1 MRAFLPKRLS
11 LAAKFNVLIILL
23 IIVTAVGICLFVVR
37 SEMKNY
43 YQDLVNHGK
52 TIAETTA
59 KNCEFGIFTE
69 NEAALV
75 PTLESLSLDPDIAY
89 VSVMN
94 RQEHTLAARSFRG
107 SGIMQELAGADGFT
121 SGATALKEYIDK
133 KDGQRYVEI
142 LCPVVSVSNND
153 ISDVL
158 LTGVAVKSAQV
169 VIGYLKLGLS
179 REGVQK
185 RIHQLVVSIIMA
197 MSLLVLIATVLTI
210 VLTKRITSP
219 LKRLTAA
226 TRDLADG
233 KFDSPIDVQTN
244 DEVADLAWSF
254 DHMRNS
260 LREYRA
266 AVGAQT
272 SELTSANEKL
282 LQEISARKAVEEQ
295 LLHDALHDAL
305 TGLPN
310 RALFMDRLAHVITIT
325 KRRTDYL
332 FAVLFLDLN
341 RFKVVN
347 DSLGHVVGDQL
358 LIMLGT
364 RLVDCLRPLDTVAR
378 LGGDEFAILL
388 EDIGGLSNATFIA
401 ERIGKALTEPFSVA
415 GHEVFTTGSIGIAL
429 GSAGYERPDQIL
441 RDADTA
447 MYQAKTSGRSHFVV
461 FEPGMHEHAV
471 ARLRLETDL
480 RKAVE
485 RNEFTAFY
493 QPIYSLTTNRLCGF
507 EALARWQHPE
517 RGLIMPGDFVQMA
530 EETGIIVAIDRLVL
544 REACRQMVEWQT
556 QCAAH
561 PLEFMSVN
569 LSNKQMVQPD
579 LVDYVSRVLRETGID
594 PGAVKLEITENVVIE
609 NPEETVILL
618 SRLKALGVRLYIDDF
633 GTGYSSLSYL
643 HRLPIDG
650 LKIDRSFINRMGK
663 NGENQQIVR
672 TIILLARDMNIDVIA
687 EGLETPLQVAQ
698 IKSLNCEYGQGYLFS
713 KPVASS
719 QARTLVERGQYTAPT
734 VPGVQAGETTAG
746 RMGSG
751 AD

>member
-1 MRAFLPKRLS
+1 MPVTFIPKRFS

-23 IIVTAVGICLFVVR
+23 IISTAVGICLFVVR
-37 SEMKNY
+37 SEMKSY

-69 NEAALV
+69 NEAALAPV
-75 PTLESLSLDPDIAY
+75 LERLSLDPDIAY
-89 VSVMN
+89 VSVLN
-94 RQEHTLAARSFRG
+94 REQHTLAARSFKG
-107 SGIMQELAGADGFT
+107 SGAMQMYTGMDRFA
-121 SGATALKEYIDK
+121 SGAFGLREFIDQR
-133 KDGQRYVEI
+133 DGQRYVEI
-142 LCPVVSVSNND
+142 FCPVVSGSNSG
-153 ISDVL
+153 ISDGL
-158 LTGVAVKSAQV
+158 PSVATARHEPS

-179 REGVQK
+179 QEGMQS

-197 MSLLVLIATVLTI
+197 TSLLVLLGTTLTVVLTR
-210 VLTKRITSP
+210 RITSP
-219 LKRLTAA
+219 LKRLTTA
-226 TRDLADG
+226 TREIAQG
-233 KFDSPIDVQTN
+233 KFDSPIDVRTS
-244 DEVADLAWSF
+244 DEVADLGRSLG
-254 DHMRNS
+254 HMRNS

-266 AVGAQT
+266 AVEAQT
-272 SELTSANEKL
+272 SELISTNEKL
-282 LQEISARKAVEEQ
+282 LQEIGARKAVEEQ
-295 LLHDALHDAL
+295 LLHDALHDTL

-310 RALFMDRLAHVITIT
+310 RALFMDRLEHVIALA
-325 KRRTDYL
+325 KRRKDYL
-332 FAVLFLDLN
+332 FAVLFLDIN

-358 LIMLGT
+358 LIMLGG

-378 LGGDEFAILL
+378 LSGDEFAILL

-401 ERIGKALTEPFSVA
+401 ERIGKALVEPFSVA
-415 GHEVFTTGSIGIAL
+415 GHEVFATGSIGIAL
-429 GSAGYERPDQIL
+429 GSVGYESPDQIL

-447 MYQAKTSGRSHFVV
+447 MYQAKTSGCSHFVV
-461 FEPGMHEHAV
+461 FERGMHEHAV
-471 ARLRLETDL
+471 ERLRLETDL

-485 RNEFTAFY
+485 RNEFVAFY
-493 QPIYSLTTNRLCGF
+493 QPIYSLSTNCLAGF

-517 RGLIMPGDFVQMA
+517 RGLIMPGEFVRMA

-544 REACRQMVEWQT
+544 REACRQMVEWQR

-579 LVDYVSRVLRETGID
+579 LVDYVSLVLRETGVN
-594 PGAVKLEITENVVIE
+594 PGIIKLEITENVIID
-609 NPEETVILL
+609 NPEETVTLL

-663 NGENQQIVR
+663 NGENQQVVR
-672 TIILLARDMNIDVIA
+672 TIMLLAQDMNIDVIA
-687 EGLETPLQVAQ
+687 EGLETPVQLAQ

-713 KPVASS
+713 KPVESS
-719 QARTLVERGQYTAPT
+719 EARTLVERGQYL
-734 VPGVQAGETTAG
+734 VPNQ
-746 RMGSG
+746 
-751 AD
+751 